1 MYDDSIC
8 AIATAYGVG
17 SISVIRCSG
26 QDCLALADSVFKGRS
41 LIKAKPNTIKYGYIM
56 DGDDIVDE
64 VLVSV
69 FHGPHSFTGENSCE
83 ISCHGGIYNTNR
95 VLEVLLKN
103 GFRLAEPGEFSK
115 RAFLNGRIDL
125 TQAESIMDIISSSN
139 EVALKAGIRSLR
151 KGTSNMISQM
161 QEELLSLIASIEVNI
176 DYPEYDDAVV
186 MTDEI
191 ILPVLNQMITKMENI
206 LEHSKIGVMAV
217 HGIKTAIIG
226 RPNVGKSSLLNM
238 LLDEDKAI
246 VTDIA
251 GTTRDVIEGSLT
263 IGNVTLKL
271 VDTAGIRKATDEVE
285 RIGIERSKAALNE
298 AELVL
303 LVLDGT
309 SKLTDEDR
317 ELLELTKN
325 KSRLIVVNKSDL
337 SKQIDLNEDYISIS
351 AKNHIG
357 INELEQRLLDITK
370 LKDFNVNDNNYLS
383 NTRHIAKVDE
393 ALASLRSAKEAC
405 LAHIEVDMIEID
417 IKNAWTLLG
426 DIIGRNSSDLLLNE
440 LFSKFCLGK

>member
-285 RIGIERSKAALNE
+285 RIGIERSKAALYE

-383 NTRHIAKVDE
+383 NTRHIAKVNE

>member
-383 NTRHIAKVDE
+383 NTRHIAKVNE